1 MNHKKNITI
10 LGAGIS
16 GLATA
21 YWLHKEGFDVK
32 ILEAKS
38 EPGGA
43 METYHENGFLIDFGP
58 NSGLETTPLI
68 RQLVNEVGL
77 SKEMIYASEVSNKR
91 YILRDNKLH
100 PLPMNPI
107 SLIKSKL
114 FSAKGK
120 FRLLG
125 EPFVGKSDDGY
136 YQSIAQFV
144 SRRLGQEFLDYAIDP
159 FVSGVFAGDPYKLSV
174 KSAFPK
180 LYRLEEVYGGLVK
193 GMIKGARE
201 RKKRAEE
208 SKQSAK
214 MFSFING
221 MQSFPK
227 AIAQKLNNNIL
238 YECRVQSV
246 ERRTQSVE
254 CSVQNAEFKIG
265 GWKIIYEKSGH
276 THEIISDY
284 VLSTIP
290 VYEASKIFSDLDH
303 EFKKHADDIYYP
315 PVMVLYLGFNKKD
328 IGIPLDG
335 FGYLIPSKERKN
347 FLGAIWSSVIFPNR
361 CDDDK
366 AAFTIFAG
374 GARSPQLFDTEKNVL
389 IEKALSEFKQ
399 IMNIKA
405 DPILIKEKLWLK
417 AIPQYNLGYIEH
429 ENYFDKFEKDNP
441 GLFLSGN
448 YRGGISV
455 GDCVKNSE
463 LVVKRMQSDECRMMN
478 EE

>member
-1 MNHKKNITI
+1 MTDRKKITI

-16 GLATA
+16 GLAAA
-21 YWLHKEGFDVK
+21 YWLHKDGFDLK

-38 EPGGA
+38 ESGGA
-43 METYHENGFLIDFGP
+43 METFRENGFLIDSGP

-68 RQLVNEVGL
+68 RQLVDEVGL
-77 SKEMIYASEVSNKR
+77 SDEMIYASEVSNKR

-114 FSAKGK
+114 FSTKGK
-120 FRLLG
+120 LRLFG
-125 EPFVGKSDDGY
+125 EPFVGKSEDGY
-136 YQSIAQFV
+136 YQSIAEFV
-144 SRRLGQEFLDYAIDP
+144 RRRLGQEFLDYAIDP

-221 MQSFPK
+221 MQSFPM
-227 AIAQKLNNNIL
+227 AIAKKLEGKIL
-238 YECRVQSV
+238 YGSRVQSV
-246 ERRTQSVE
+246 ERRVQSVE
-254 CSVQNAEFKIG
+254 SENGKWKVTFKKDGEIL
-265 GWKIIYEKSGH
+265 
-276 THEIISDY
+276 EIISDY

-290 VYEASKIFSDLDH
+290 VHEASKIFSDLDY

-315 PVMVLYLGFNKKD
+315 PVMVLYLGFNKND

-335 FGYLIPSKERKN
+335 FGYLIPSKEKKN

-361 CDDDK
+361 CDANK
-366 AAFTIFAG
+366 AAFTIFVG
-374 GARSPQLFDTEKNVL
+374 GARSPQLFDTEKNVI

-441 GLFLSGN
+441 GIFLSGN

-455 GDCVKNSE
+455 GDCVRNSDIVFQKIK
-463 LVVKRMQSDECRMMN
+463 LNSKRV
-478 EE
+478 

>member
-1 MNHKKNITI
+1 MNNKKKITI

-21 YWLHKEGFDVK
+21 HWLHKDGFDVK

-68 RQLVNEVGL
+68 RQLVDEVGL
-77 SKEMIYASEVSNKR
+77 SDEMIYASEVSNKR
-91 YILRDNKLH
+91 YILRANKLH

-114 FSAKGK
+114 FSTKGK

-159 FVSGVFAGDPYKLSV
+159 FVSGVFAGDPHKLSV

-180 LYRLEEVYGGLVK
+180 LYRLEEAYGGLVK

-214 MFSFING
+214 IFSFING
-221 MQSFPK
+221 MQSFPM
-227 AIAQKLNNNIL
+227 AIANKLKDNIL
-238 YECRVQSV
+238 FECRVRSV
-246 ERRTQSVE
+246 ERTST
-254 CSVQNAEFKIG
+254 SSGSK
-265 GWKIIYEKSGH
+265 WKIIYENIGQSH
-276 THEIISDY
+276 AIISDY
-284 VLSTIP
+284 VLSTVPAYIT
-290 VYEASKIFSDLDH
+290 SKIFGALDSNLVTH
-303 EFKKHADDIYYP
+303 LEHIYYP
-315 PVMVLYLGFNKKD
+315 PVMVLYIGFNKKD

-366 AAFTIFAG
+366 AAFTIFVG
-374 GARSPQLFDTEKNVL
+374 GARSPQLINTEKNVI
-389 IEKALSEFKQ
+389 IEKALNEFKE
-399 IMNIKA
+399 IMKIKA
-405 DPILIKEKLWLK
+405 EPIFIKEKLWLN

-429 ENYFDKFEKDNP
+429 ENYFDKFEKENP
-441 GLFLSGN
+441 GIFLGGN

-463 LVVKRMQSDECRMMN
+463 IVFEKIKYYRE
-478 EE
+478 